1 MSFLSL
7 YTICIS
13 TVLLYVTAIWLL
25 SLVRKNA
32 SIMDIF
38 WGLGFALVSGLGLA
52 LAGGSLLR
60 RVLVFVLVAIWAARL
75 SLYIFTRNWSRPED
89 YRYRAWRKVSGAK
102 FWWVSFF
109 KVFLFQGVLLCVIA
123 APILVAQSSGFPD
136 HLTIFDLGGTALWAI
151 GFFFEAVGDWQLA
164 RFKGVPENQGK
175 VMRAGLWAYTRHPN
189 YFGDVTLWWGLFLI
203 ALGTPGGFW
212 SIVSPVVMTVLLLRV
227 TGVSLLER
235 GLAKT
240 KPDYK
245 EYIQS
250 TSAFFPWFPRK

>member
-1 MSFLSL
+1 MTFLSL
-7 YTICIS
+7 YAICFVI
-13 TVLLYVTAIWLL
+13 VLLYVTAIWLL

-52 LAGGSLLR
+52 LADGFLVR
-60 RVLVFVLVAIWAARL
+60 RLLVFALVAIWAARL
-75 SLYIFTRNWSRPED
+75 SLYIFSRNWGRPED
-89 YRYRAWRKVSGAK
+89 YRYRAWRKASGAS

-109 KVFLFQGVLLCVIA
+109 KVFMFQGVLLSVIA
-123 APILVAQSSGFPD
+123 APLLVAQSSGSPD
-136 HLTIFDLGGTALWAI
+136 KLTVFDLGGTGIWAI

-164 RFKGVPENQGK
+164 RFKDVPENQGK
-175 VMRAGLWAYTRHPN
+175 VMRTGLWAYTRHPN

-203 ALGTPGGFW
+203 ALGTPAGFW
-212 SIVSPVVMTVLLLRV
+212 SIVSPVVTTVLLLRV

-245 EYIQS
+245 EYIES
-250 TSAFFPWFPRK
+250 TSAFFPRFPRK